1 MRSRTIFDRH
11 GALAEYVDGELV
23 WARPDAFADD
33 TKSGPQIMRDLEPYR
48 SMIDGSVIDGRKRH
62 RDHLK
67 AHGCIEVGN
76 DTSHL
81 KPRPQTPIGPS
92 RKESLHRMLADVG
105 DRDIQRIVQ
114 NELRNRR

>member
-1 MRSRTIFDRH
+1 MSRSRFCRVCRDFH
-11 GALAEYVDGELV
+11 DVDEPWPEACYGH
-23 WARPDAFADD
+23 FGIQADE
-33 TKSGPQIMRDLEPYR
+33 SIQVVRDMEPYR

-76 DTSHL
+76 DTSHIKR
-81 KPRPQTPIGPS
+81 KPEAPISPS